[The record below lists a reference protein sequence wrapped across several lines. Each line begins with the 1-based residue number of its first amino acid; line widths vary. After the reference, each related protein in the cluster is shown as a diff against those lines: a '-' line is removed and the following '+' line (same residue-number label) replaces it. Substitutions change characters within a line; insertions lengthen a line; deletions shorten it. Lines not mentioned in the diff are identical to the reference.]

1 MAVTSTETGKKNSLG
16 KRLWKQRSIQLFV
29 LAGVIYIFVF
39 HYLPMFGIIIGF
51 KEYKVTSGIK
61 GMFTSPWVGVKYFK
75 EFFTDYKFPELF
87 RNTMILSISKL
98 VISFPIPIIFAIML
112 NEVRNKKAKKFIQTV
127 SYLPYFISWV
137 IVYGLLQI
145 LCSESGTLN
154 SLLIQAGAIDTPLTF
169 LTSNRFF
176 YGLCILTAVWKD
188 TGWWTIIFLASIT
201 GIDPTL
207 YDAAAVDGATRMQK
221 IRYITLPGIA
231 GTVTVVLILALGNLL
246 GGGLSGSNFEQS
258 YLFGNAGNIEV
269 SDIIQT
275 YVMRIGLSQARYSY
289 ATAVG
294 LFQSA
299 ISVFLVY
306 TSNFVSQKVSGNGLF

>member
-61 GMFTSPWVGVKYFK
+61 GMFTSPWVGMKYFK

-87 RNTMILSISKL
+87 RNTMVLSISKL

>member
-29 LAGVIYIFVF
+29 LTGVIYIFVF

-61 GMFTSPWVGVKYFK
+61 GMFTSPWVGMKYFK

-176 YGLCILTAVWKD
+176 YGPLRCCGCRWCYKD
-188 TGWWTIIFLASIT
+188 AENSLYYFTRNSRDCDRCADFGPGESSGWWSF
-201 GIDPTL
+201 
-207 YDAAAVDGATRMQK
+207 R
-221 IRYITLPGIA
+221 
-231 GTVTVVLILALGNLL
+231 
-246 GGGLSGSNFEQS
+246 
-258 YLFGNAGNIEV
+258 IE
-269 SDIIQT
+269 
-275 YVMRIGLSQARYSY
+275 
-289 ATAVG
+289 
-294 LFQSA
+294 F
-299 ISVFLVY
+299 
-306 TSNFVSQKVSGNGLF
+306 